1 MAHNAEVAH
10 HIPGRMRV
18 KLPRMKG
25 RAAALDKIKQSVS
38 KMPGVTSVDTNST
51 TGSVLVNYD
60 ASGFKAF
67 QGTLADHAEQNDL
80 FSFKPPEL
88 TEVDDIA
95 DKIEGEAEFLAE
107 HSQLARS
114 VLGVCKQLNEE
125 VKRSTHNTVDLKVLV
140 PLGLAVY
147 AFTRQ
152 DVNMA
157 TPLWVTLGMFA
168 FNAFVSLHSHQQAQP
183 VTHQVAFDTVERL
196 MPPREIVARQARKQ

>member
-1 MAHNAEVAH
+1 
-10 HIPGRMRV
+10 MRV

-25 RAAALDKIKQSVS
+25 KTAALDRIKESIS
-38 KMPGVTSVDTNST
+38 KMPGVTGVDTNST

-114 VLGVCKQLNEE
+114 LLNICKQLNDE
-125 VKRSTHNTVDLKVLV
+125 VRRSTHNTVDLKVLV
-140 PLGLAVY
+140 PLGLAVS
-147 AFTRQ
+147 AFAGQ
-152 DVNMA
+152 DASMA

-168 FNAFVSLHSHQQAQP
+168 FNAFVSLHSHQQTQP
-183 VTHQVAFDTVERL
+183 VTHQVAFDSVERL
-196 MPPREIVARQARKQ
+196 MPPRETAALQARKQ